1 MMSEVVARRSISLP
15 ALALTLAVL
24 SVAAMSFRAGMISA
38 VVIGAIVLIAIV
50 VALARRA
57 ATTHD
62 PGRRRF
68 LLAAGGLGLAS
79 LAGGSALGHW
89 VRRLTRPD
97 PQPAVDAMAADLGA
111 DALELVRRAY
121 HPGRM
126 GDLQLVL
133 TPGSTSNYA
142 PESLSLVRR
151 DPRSSHALPWMY
163 LERVPIV
170 VYAPGIVGRGDSV
183 DRITL
188 ADVAPTAARLIGF
201 EAFRPADGSP
211 LPGVPRPATSPN
223 LVVTFVIDG
232 GGWNL
237 LTMWPEAWPELRRMM
252 SGGITYRNAIVGSFP
267 AVTAS
272 AHATIG
278 TGAFPRTHGI
288 TGHNIRDG
296 SAVRKAYG
304 EAGHADPSDILVPTL
319 ADRWSAAAEGRAWV
333 GEIGYQVWH
342 IGMLGHGGRPLGRVP
357 VGVYFDEDG
366 SSTWRPHNPELY
378 RLPDAVPE
386 RSVLDG
392 YVEGYASDPQN
403 RVDERFNPTGNR
415 SVCCT
420 PPIVRYEGD
429 LVEAAIQAEDVGR
442 HGVPDLLFVNY
453 KAPDYAGHT
462 WNMTSRRT
470 ADALS
475 AVDRELGRLRRML
488 EDRLGPGRFA
498 MVVCGDHGQCPT
510 VELMGGVRLDPI
522 QLQLDIDRE
531 FGDALGI
538 VESVVPSE
546 VYLDGRALW
555 DAGVTRDDVAAFLRG
570 YRYRDNLGPYVQPSA
585 IDHGRL
591 DERPFAGV
599 LSTDF
604 LDRTV
609 GADLTRFGA
618 GRYVESSDP
627 GGIPPISW

>member
-1 MMSEVVARRSISLP
+1 MTGPGLPRARGMMSEVVARRSISLP

-68 LLAAGGLGLAS
+68 LLAAGSLGLAS

-183 DRITL
+183 DRVTL

-342 IGMLGHGGRPLGRVP
+342 LGMLGHGGRPLVEHDLAKDRGCPLRRRP
-357 VGVYFDEDG
+357 GARTG
-366 SSTWRPHNPELY
+366 S
-378 RLPDAVPE
+378 
-386 RSVLDG
+386 
-392 YVEGYASDPQN
+392 
-403 RVDERFNPTGNR
+403 
-415 SVCCT
+415 
-420 PPIVRYEGD
+420 
-429 LVEAAIQAEDVGR
+429 
-442 HGVPDLLFVNY
+442 
-453 KAPDYAGHT
+453 
-462 WNMTSRRT
+462 
-470 ADALS
+470 ADAGGS
-475 AVDRELGRLRRML
+475 AGGRGVRGGRLR
-488 EDRLGPGRFA
+488 
-498 MVVCGDHGQCPT
+498 CP
-510 VELMGGVRLDPI
+510 RP
-522 QLQLDIDRE
+522 
-531 FGDALGI
+531 
-538 VESVVPSE
+538 VP
-546 VYLDGRALW
+546 
-555 DAGVTRDDVAAFLRG
+555 
-570 YRYRDNLGPYVQPSA
+570 
-585 IDHGRL
+585 
-591 DERPFAGV
+591 
-599 LSTDF
+599 
-604 LDRTV
+604 
-609 GADLTRFGA
+609 
-618 GRYVESSDP
+618 
-627 GGIPPISW
+627 